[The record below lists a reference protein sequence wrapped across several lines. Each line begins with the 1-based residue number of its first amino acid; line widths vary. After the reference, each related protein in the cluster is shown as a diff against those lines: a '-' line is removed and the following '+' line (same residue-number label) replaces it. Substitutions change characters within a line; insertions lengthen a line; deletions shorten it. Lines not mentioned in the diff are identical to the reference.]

1 MKHIC
6 CEQLTVQSDHLSVL
20 SLPNV
25 VSSIISG
32 PFPTGKVREECFRL
46 AKSLNYSFIGI
57 MGKYCVSVDGDFKPS
72 SKGHGVYAGV
82 CKDGTGLHDPSSVTQ
97 YMDVYMIN
105 STDSA
110 NIISQG
116 KSPHSIISNGAPSG
130 MGMGLVVAFIAAG
143 ILTLMLT

>member
-6 CEQLTVQSDHLSVL
+6 CEQLTVKSHLSVL

-25 VSSIISG
+25 ASSIISG
-32 PFPTGKVREECFRL
+32 PFPTGKVREECFHL

-72 SKGHGVYAGV
+72 KGRVYAGV

-97 YMDVYMIN
+97 YMDVYMIS

-110 NIISQG
+110 NIISQSNVVV
-116 KSPHSIISNGAPSG
+116 KSPHSIHDS
-130 MGMGLVVAFIAAG
+130 
-143 ILTLMLT
+143 